1 MGSIMEYLEKAKN
14 VLMPMEE
21 EEIITEKEA
30 KDEAAGE
37 YIAEVRQVVN
47 GAPVYAS
54 QAVERPRFKARPA
67 KVSELSVDIYVPS
80 TFDQVTGIA
89 EDLLAKKAVIVNFE
103 RVDQAEQRRI
113 CDFVNGVCYVLDG
126 EARRI
131 SDGMMLYVPSG
142 VDVATAQVP
151 EKK

>member
-1 MGSIMEYLEKAKN
+1 M
-14 VLMPMEE
+14 
-21 EEIITEKEA
+21 
-30 KDEAAGE
+30 
-37 YIAEVRQVVN
+37 
-47 GAPVYAS
+47 
-54 QAVERPRFKARPA
+54 
-67 KVSELSVDIYVPS
+67 DIYVPS